1 MWQLGKLRN
10 LKKTSF
16 LSSAFILTV
25 CLKENIKKKIEKFLK
40 IVLVLSPDPAHV
52 QEFVVDTARS
62 S

>member
-16 LSSAFILTV
+16 LSSASILTV
-25 CLKENIKKKIEKFLK
+25 CLKENIKTVLK
-40 IVLVLSPDPAHV
+40 IPENSQLVLSPDPAHV